1 MLFRMSLQNI
11 RRSIKDYAIYFFTL
25 IIGISIFYVFNAI
38 GGQAAM
44 MSVSAS
50 RNDVVGLLKSA
61 ISSVSVFV
69 AIVLALLIVFA
80 SRFLMKR
87 RNKEFAL
94 YMMLGMGKRKISAIL
109 IMESLIVGAG
119 SLLVG
124 LLVGVAASQLMSA
137 LVAGLFEA
145 DMAAYKLS
153 VSGDALILTIIC
165 FAVMYLVVMLLNGVI
180 MTRMKLIDLMQS
192 GKKSEKVSMKNPYV
206 CIAVFLVSCVAL
218 GWSYYQVAYSFSSL
232 SRAKLMTSIVL
243 GSVTTFL
250 IFWSISGLMLRIVMS
265 LKKTYF
271 KSLNAFTFRQ
281 ISSKINTMVF
291 SMTIICLMLFVTICT
306 LAAAF
311 SVRNAMNKNLKELC
325 PADVQIGFTYT
336 GSTDGNGE
344 ETKLEL
350 LYKECG
356 EDIKKNIKEYNR
368 LKVYSDESFTMRDF
382 LSSAAAE
389 FEKENEFIWIDG
401 VESVVKLSEYNG
413 LRTLYGQK
421 PLELDEDEYILV
433 CNYVNFK
440 SIRDYVLSLGESITV
455 FGHTLKPKYD
465 KTIDGF
471 IEIGSQAMNG
481 GIFVIPDEVVDESKV
496 HTEYFTGNYN
506 ETEKEVRARI
516 DEEAYEAY
524 ERVMTHA
531 ADSEAPG
538 YFIITTKSEVFDA
551 AVGIGAILTF
561 LGLYIGI
568 VFLIASGAILALKE
582 LSESVDS
589 ISRYEM
595 LRKIGA
601 DESAINRSLLRQT
614 GIFFLLPLMLAAIH
628 SFFGMKFAVRVLEVI
643 GTEGIAGSILSTSI
657 ILAIIYGGYFAVTYF
672 NSKSIINTKAS

>member
-1 MLFRMSLQNI
+1 
-11 RRSIKDYAIYFFTL
+11 
-25 IIGISIFYVFNAI
+25 
-38 GGQAAM
+38 
-44 MSVSAS
+44 
-50 RNDVVGLLKSA
+50 
-61 ISSVSVFV
+61 
-69 AIVLALLIVFA
+69 VFA

-119 SLLVG
+119 SLFVG

-153 VSGDALILTIIC
+153 VSIDALVLTIIC
-165 FAVMYLVVMLLNGVI
+165 FAIMYLAVMLLNGVI

-206 CIAVFLVSCVAL
+206 CIGVFLVSCVAL

-232 SRAKLMTSIVL
+232 SRVKLMTSIVL
-243 GSVTTFL
+243 GAVTTFL

-325 PADVQIGFTYT
+325 PADVQIGITYLE
-336 GSTDGNGE
+336 GTDENGE

-524 ERVMTHA
+524 EHVMAYAGDTEA
-531 ADSEAPG
+531 SE
-538 YFIITTKSEVFDA
+538 YFMITTKSEIFDA

-614 GIFFLLPLMLAAIH
+614 GIFFLLPLILAAIH
-628 SFFGMKFAVRVLEVI
+628 SFFGMKFAVRVLEVV